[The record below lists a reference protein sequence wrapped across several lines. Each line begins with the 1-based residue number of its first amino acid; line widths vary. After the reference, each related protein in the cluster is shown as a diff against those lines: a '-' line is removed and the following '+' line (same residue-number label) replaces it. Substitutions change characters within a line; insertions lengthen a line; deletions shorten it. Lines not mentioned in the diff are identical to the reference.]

1 MRPELLQAIA
11 EANNLR
17 SYNLSKIMPDANALE
32 KHYKTLTDQELLN
45 LKREGGFTD
54 EAEQVLGNEL
64 KRRNL
69 TPGDLKRFI
78 VESERSKLREEVEE
92 RGGRGY
98 RSIGLQFFGRN
109 YINEADRE
117 ANIQLRT
124 KWFTMSG
131 IPLVPIASYRFKC
144 TGSPSKFFMTNTQQK
159 VINRVPLNWMQ
170 VCMTWVKTATILVG
184 AVLLITGIYWCLHHG
199 RY

>member
-1 MRPELLQAIA
+1 
-11 EANNLR
+11 
-17 SYNLSKIMPDANALE
+17 MPDANALE
-32 KHYKTLTDQELLN
+32 KYYKTLTDQQLLN

-64 KRRNL
+64 RRRNL
-69 TPGDLKRFI
+69 TPGDLERYI
-78 VESERSKLREEVEE
+78 VESEHSKLHEEVKE
-92 RGGRGY
+92 RGDGY

-109 YINEADRE
+109 YINEADKE

-131 IPLVPIASYRFKC
+131 IPLIPIASYRFKC
-144 TGSPSKFFMTNTQQK
+144 TGSPGKLFTANTQQE
-159 VINRVPLNWMQ
+159 VLNRVPLNWTQ

-184 AVLLITGIYWCLHHG
+184 AVLLIAGIYWCLHQGKH
-199 RY
+199 